1 MSGMLPGVESARRR
15 RLHSNG
21 SSRDFISGSSLCLYA
36 NRKLRSPSSS
46 SLLERNTVN
55 QADPDENLGVAALE
69 AKRRL
74 DQRFAAY
81 PTTENASQSKSLFGY
96 FVRATQSKLR

>member
-15 RLHSNG
+15 RLHSNS

-36 NRKLRSPSSS
+36 NRKLRSPPSS

-81 PTTENASQSKSLFGY
+81 LTTENTSQSKSLFGY